1 MLNFVIWVSFLFFE
15 IKLFR
20 SYYLLL
26 KWNHGILNNT
36 TTTRYKRLNCDKIRN
51 LYSFKFSLPEV
62 PPILVCREF
71 SNYANDF
78 NAIFTIGR
86 SDSKVNVIC
95 IIHVGIKEKK
105 FVNFKDFRAKLIWVW
120 LVIGKLHPNRR
131 NEHIY
136 QILFFLYVSAKL
148 WLIESMSGIQD
159 PCYSCLESWVEIE
172 ISTFKVRISC
182 LTFWPE
188 TTLNTK
194 SDES

>member
-1 MLNFVIWVSFLFFE
+1 MEFWIIQQQQDIKDLTVTKFVIY
-15 IKLFR
+15 IR
-20 SYYLLL
+20 SNFHYQKYHPYL
-26 KWNHGILNNT
+26 
-36 TTTRYKRLNCDKIRN
+36 YA
-51 LYSFKFSLPEV
+51 
-62 PPILVCREF
+62 EF

-105 FVNFKDFRAKLIWVW
+105 IVNFKDFRAKLIWVW

>member
-1 MLNFVIWVSFLFFE
+1 MEFWIIQQQQDIKDLTVTKFVIY
-15 IKLFR
+15 IR
-20 SYYLLL
+20 SNFHYQKYHPYL
-26 KWNHGILNNT
+26 
-36 TTTRYKRLNCDKIRN
+36 YA
-51 LYSFKFSLPEV
+51 
-62 PPILVCREF
+62 EF

-105 FVNFKDFRAKLIWVW
+105 IVNFKDFRAKLIWMW

-148 WLIESMSGIQD
+148 WLIESMSRIQD
-159 PCYSCLESWVEIE
+159 PYYSCFYIIWSLGWKLKSVHSRSEYLVWHSDLILKVK
-172 ISTFKVRISC
+172 STIGSPC
-182 LTFWPE
+182 LTAADSLTVWVR
-188 TTLNTK
+188 
-194 SDES
+194 